1 MSKPASTN
9 VTGGIFEML
18 RAGVQPTSAMTS
30 IVNSRQAGISDMQ
43 RIAPAVCN
51 RKALTVDVYERRIV
65 WFDR

>member
-30 IVNSRQAGISDMQ
+30 IVNSRRAGISDMQ

-51 RKALTVDVYERRIV
+51 WKA
-65 WFDR
+65 

>member
-51 RKALTVDVYERRIV
+51 WKA
-65 WFDR
+65 